1 MSLARSAASL
11 PEGNADPTR
20 AVEGAWPRGV
30 SREPVY
36 GIGQLVKILA
46 REFPATT
53 VSKVRFLE
61 DLGLVTPHRTAS
73 GYRKYSEAD
82 KERIRFVLTR
92 QRDTFAPNRVI
103 GEELAALDAGH
114 DVETV
119 PRARLVAAEGKPV
132 ALPSGRAITVSELSD
147 YSGCTPEQ
155 LQVFVKLG
163 LIAPDIGGRFAASTV
178 RVVKLL
184 NALVAAGVPAKMLR
198 SVRNGA
204 ERNADIID
212 QVVSASS
219 RRDRPGERARKEARA
234 DDLGEMVGDLHAAFL
249 RTALDA
255 TRD

>member
-1 MSLARSAASL
+1 MGLSNSARPL
-11 PEGNADPTR
+11 RQTRRGPEQWADGP
-20 AVEGAWPRGV
+20 WPRGV

-36 GIGQLVKILA
+36 GIGQLVKILS

-82 KERIRFVLTR
+82 RERVRFVLAR

-119 PRARLVAAEGKPV
+119 PHARIVASEGKIV
-132 ALPSGRAITVSELSD
+132 EAPSGRALTVKELAD
-147 YSGCTPEQ
+147 YSGCTLEQ
-155 LQVFVKLG
+155 LEVFVKLG
-163 LIAPDIGGRFAASTV
+163 LIAPDLGGLFGVGTV
-178 RVVKLL
+178 KVVKLL
-184 NALVAAGVPAKMLR
+184 SSLVVAGVPAKMLR

-204 ERNADIID
+204 ERNVDIID
-212 QVVSASS
+212 QVVSSS
-219 RRDRPGERARKEARA
+219 YRRDRPGEKARGDARA
-234 DDLGEMVGDLHAAFL
+234 DDLGELMGDLHGAFL
-249 RTALDA
+249 RLALDS

>member
-1 MSLARSAASL
+1 M
-11 PEGNADPTR
+11 
-20 AVEGAWPRGV
+20 
-30 SREPVY
+30 Y